1 MVEFPAEHI
10 PAKVFPIT
18 LCINQ
23 MQVPCLIDFLR
34 GRHWMTRFACEAEKT
49 FVFADH
55 TRRKHMTPSLFARQT
70 AGEGK
75 RHSRFIELEA
85 FDALTQG
92 G

>member
-18 LCINQ
+18 LCIDQ

-34 GRHWMTRFACEAEKT
+34 GRHRMSGFDCQAEET
-49 FVFADH
+49 LILTND

-85 FDALTQG
+85 FDALPQG